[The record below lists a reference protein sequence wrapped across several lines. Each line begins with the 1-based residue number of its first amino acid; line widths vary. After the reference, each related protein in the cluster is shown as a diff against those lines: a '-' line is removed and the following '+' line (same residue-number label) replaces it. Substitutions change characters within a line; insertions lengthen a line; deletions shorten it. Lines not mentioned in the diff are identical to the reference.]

1 MGQTPPL
8 SLPPLMPELL
18 TPLFQQ
24 STTKSFDL
32 ACSALELA
40 VAEHEFGILAVH
52 DLGQTLR
59 SKGIDFDEQC
69 RVFEVCHP
77 QQAARVMKAN
87 MALAMALPC
96 RISVFTDAGCT
107 WIGMIRPEA
116 MLRTLSSDPE
126 LAAVAGAVE
135 VSLVEVIEA
144 AVA

>member
-1 MGQTPPL
+1 
-8 SLPPLMPELL
+8 MPELL
-18 TPLFQQ
+18 TPLFQL
-24 STTKSFDL
+24 STTKGFAL

-59 SKGIDFDEQC
+59 SKGIDFEEQC

-77 QQAARVMKAN
+77 EQAARVLKAN

-107 WIGMIRPEA
+107 WIGMIRPEV
-116 MLRTLSSDPE
+116 MLRTLSGDPE
-126 LAAVAGAVE
+126 LAVVARDVE
-135 VSLVEVIEA
+135 VSLVEIIEA